1 MGEWGLSGVL
11 CPVRAH
17 GGKMIRAFKEEDTE
31 TVIRIWLAASVR
43 SHSFIDKAYWEEKA
57 EAMRTLYLPLS
68 EIVVDEDRATGE
80 VVAFM
85 AFVED
90 YLAALFVAPAHQKR
104 GVGSRLLALAK
115 KMRGT
120 LDLSVYA
127 ENERAVVFYQKNGFR
142 ITGERIEEVTGRTE
156 LLMAFP

>member
-1 MGEWGLSGVL
+1 
-11 CPVRAH
+11 
-17 GGKMIRAFKEEDTE
+17 MIRAFKEEDTE

-127 ENERAVVFYQKNGFR
+127 ENERAVVFYQK
-142 ITGERIEEVTGRTE
+142 TGSV
-156 LLMAFP
+156 

>member
-1 MGEWGLSGVL
+1 
-11 CPVRAH
+11 
-17 GGKMIRAFKEEDTE
+17 MIRAFKEEDTE

-127 ENERAVVFYQKNGFR
+127 ENGFR

>member
-1 MGEWGLSGVL
+1 
-11 CPVRAH
+11 
-17 GGKMIRAFKEEDTE
+17 MIRAFKEEDTE

-57 EAMRTLYLPLS
+57 ESMRTLYLPLS

-127 ENERAVVFYQKNGFR
+127 ENERAVAFYQKNGFR
-142 ITGERIEEVTGRTE
+142 ITSERIEEVTGRTE
-156 LLMAFP
+156 LHMAFP

>member
-1 MGEWGLSGVL
+1 
-11 CPVRAH
+11 
-17 GGKMIRAFKEEDTE
+17 
-31 TVIRIWLAASVR
+31 
-43 SHSFIDKAYWEEKA
+43 
-57 EAMRTLYLPLS
+57 MRTGL
-68 EIVVDEDRATGE
+68 R
-80 VVAFM
+80 
-85 AFVED
+85 ED

-127 ENERAVVFYQKNGFR
+127 ENERAVAFYQKNGFR

>member
-1 MGEWGLSGVL
+1 
-11 CPVRAH
+11 
-17 GGKMIRAFKEEDTE
+17 MIRAFKEEDTE

-90 YLAALFVAPAHQKR
+90 YLAALFVAPSHQKR
-104 GVGSRLLALAK
+104 GVGSRLLAK

-142 ITGERIEEVTGRTE
+142 ITGERIEEMTGHTE
-156 LLMAFP
+156 LLMTFP

>member
-1 MGEWGLSGVL
+1 
-11 CPVRAH
+11 
-17 GGKMIRAFKEEDTE
+17 MIRAFKEEDTE

-85 AFVED
+85 AD
-90 YLAALFVAPAHQKR
+90 YLAALFVTPSHQKR

-142 ITGERIEEVTGRTE
+142 ITGERIEEMTGHTE
-156 LLMAFP
+156 LLMTFP

>member
-1 MGEWGLSGVL
+1 
-11 CPVRAH
+11 
-17 GGKMIRAFKEEDTE
+17 MIRAFKEEDTE

-68 EIVVDEDRATGE
+68 EIVVDEDRTTGE

-104 GVGSRLLALAK
+104 GVGSRLLALAQKDARHIGSYCLCGKRTGSRLLPK
-115 KMRGT
+115 KR
-120 LDLSVYA
+120 VPY
-127 ENERAVVFYQKNGFR
+127 NR
-142 ITGERIEEVTGRTE
+142 
-156 LLMAFP
+156 

>member
-1 MGEWGLSGVL
+1 
-11 CPVRAH
+11 
-17 GGKMIRAFKEEDTE
+17 MIRAFKEEDTE

-57 EAMRTLYLPLS
+57 ESMRTLYLPLS

-104 GVGSRLLALAK
+104 GVGSRLLA
-115 KMRGT
+115 RFFGI
-120 LDLSVYA
+120 DS
-127 ENERAVVFYQKNGFR
+127 
-142 ITGERIEEVTGRTE
+142 
-156 LLMAFP
+156 PD

>member
-1 MGEWGLSGVL
+1 
-11 CPVRAH
+11 
-17 GGKMIRAFKEEDTE
+17 MIRAFKEEDTE

-68 EIVVDEDRATGE
+68 EIVVDEDRTTGE

-90 YLAALFVAPAHQKR
+90 YLAALFVKEIIKC
-104 GVGSRLLALAK
+104 SF
-115 KMRGT
+115 
-120 LDLSVYA
+120 LSFLS
-127 ENERAVVFYQKNGFR
+127 NFKSNFYVCQVCF
-142 ITGERIEEVTGRTE
+142 
-156 LLMAFP
+156 

>member
-1 MGEWGLSGVL
+1 
-11 CPVRAH
+11 
-17 GGKMIRAFKEEDTE
+17 MIRAFKEEDTE

-43 SHSFIDKAYWEEKA
+43 SHYWEEKA

-90 YLAALFVAPAHQKR
+90 YLVALFVAPAHQKR

-127 ENERAVVFYQKNGFR
+127 ENERAVAFYQKNGFR

>member
-1 MGEWGLSGVL
+1 
-11 CPVRAH
+11 
-17 GGKMIRAFKEEDTE
+17 MIRAFKEEDTE

-90 YLAALFVAPAHQKR
+90 YLAALFVAPEHQKM

-127 ENERAVVFYQKNGFR
+127 ENERAVAFYQKNGVR
-142 ITGERIEEVTGRTE
+142 ITGERIEEMTGHTE
-156 LLMAFP
+156 LLMTFP

>member
-1 MGEWGLSGVL
+1 
-11 CPVRAH
+11 
-17 GGKMIRAFKEEDTE
+17 MIRAFKEEDTE

-104 GVGSRLLALAK
+104 GVGSINGSAFVTAAGWPKKFNQPAAWKAK
-115 KMRGT
+115 T
-120 LDLSVYA
+120 SSVP
-127 ENERAVVFYQKNGFR
+127 V
-142 ITGERIEEVTGRTE
+142 
-156 LLMAFP
+156 P